1 MNREVET
8 AYHRKY
14 YIQNKFGTIAMI
26 CNVEPFFPLIYPN
39 RY

>member
-14 YIQNKFGTIAMI
+14 YIQNKFGTVAMI
-26 CNVEPFFPLIYPN
+26 CNVELSVFLTYPN